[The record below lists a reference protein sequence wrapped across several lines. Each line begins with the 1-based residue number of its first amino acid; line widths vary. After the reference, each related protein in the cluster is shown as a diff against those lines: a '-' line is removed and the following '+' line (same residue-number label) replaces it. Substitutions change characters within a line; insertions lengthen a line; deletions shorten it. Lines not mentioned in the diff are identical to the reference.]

1 MRGKSIT
8 ALEFLGCLSIV
19 PLLPSER
26 ARYTELIDETFQGAD
41 LKTITAKQVRKA
53 LAAKL
58 GKDISSQKDALQTLI
73 IERFDLAANCT
84 KIGSSVEEE
93 NSSGKSDGRDKKFY
107 VTEPNK
113 NKHESNEDFNASVIE
128 TDNNPSTSKRRK
140 KVKKSKLPEGFD
152 DEKYAKILQ
161 AEEDRGT
168 RSTRRKSKVIK
179 VSNEIAKKNSSK
191 ESQKK
196 LKSSGN
202 EVGTDDKL
210 KEKDGK
216 KSSGFHKKYHL
227 SEPLAD
233 LLGETTLSRP
243 QVVKNIWAYIKAQ
256 DLQDPTD
263 KRQIICDE
271 RMQSVFK
278 QDRVHMFT
286 MNKIL
291 GNQLHDI
298 EEE

>member
-1 MRGKSIT
+1 MRERSIT
-8 ALEFLGCLSIV
+8 ALELPGCLSTA

-26 ARYTELIDETFQGAD
+26 ARYAELIDETFQGAD
-41 LKTITAKQVRKA
+41 LETITAKQVRKA
-53 LAAKL
+53 LATKL
-58 GKDISSQKDALQTLI
+58 GKDISCQKDALQTLI
-73 IERFDLAANCT
+73 IERFDLVAKCSN
-84 KIGSSVEEE
+84 IGSPVEEK
-93 NSSGKSDGRDKKFY
+93 SPSGKSGGREKKVY
-107 VTEPNK
+107 VTEPNT
-113 NKHESNEDFNASVIE
+113 NNYEPNEVLQNSVVD
-128 TDNNPSTSKRRK
+128 TDNNPPSAKRRK
-140 KVKKSKLPEGFD
+140 KINKSKLPESFD

-168 RSTRRKSKVIK
+168 RSTRGKSKIK
-179 VSNEIAKKNSSK
+179 KVRNEIAKKSSSK
-191 ESQKK
+191 GSPKK
-196 LKSSGN
+196 LKSSGS
-202 EVGTDDKL
+202 EIGTDNKL
-210 KEKDGK
+210 IEKEGK
-216 KSSGFHKKYHL
+216 KNSGFHKQYHL
-227 SEPLAD
+227 SDPLAD
-233 LLGETTLSRP
+233 LLGETMLSRP

-291 GNQLHDI
+291 GNQLYDI